1 MKWRTFTLWSQGV
14 IGLLVLLLATV
25 AVNAQSEAGRNPG
38 RPGSLNYVEGQVAI
52 GTQAVN
58 DQSVGST
65 KLEPGQSV
73 STKQGK
79 AEILLTPGAFLRL
92 GDNTSVKM
100 ISSGLT
106 NTEVEVQNGR
116 AIVEVAEIHEE
127 NNLRVD
133 LNGATTRLLKTGLY
147 DFDADRN
154 QVRVFDG
161 KVTVQENGAQVE
173 VKDGRDLNVNAGGSV
188 KSEKFDKKT
197 YEDDLYNWSSLR
209 SKYLAEAN
217 TDAAQTYVVGG
228 NSWMGTGW
236 YWDPWYDAYTFIP
249 GDGFLY
255 SPFGWG
261 FYSPWWA
268 YRSPFFSFGHFH
280 HDFDHDFH
288 GGGFHHGGDFHHGGG
303 FDHGGGFHHG
313 GIGNDG
319 GGFHRGGGPG
329 GNGGGGFHH
338 GGGAGSGGGFHG
350 GGGAG
355 NGGGGFHHGG
365 GAGNAGGGF
374 HGGGGGFHGGGGG
387 RGGRH

>member
-1 MKWRTFTLWSQGV
+1 MKVKTFKLWSQGV
-14 IGLLVLLLATV
+14 IGLLVLLLANV
-25 AVNAQSEAGRNPG
+25 AANAQSASGRSPG
-38 RPGSLNYVEGQVAI
+38 RPGSINYVEGQVSI
-52 GTQAVN
+52 GTQTMN
-58 DQSVGST
+58 DQSVGSV

-73 STKQGK
+73 ATAQGK

-92 GDNTSVKM
+92 GDNTSVTL

-106 NTEVEVQNGR
+106 NTEVQVQRGR
-116 AIVEVAEIHEE
+116 AMVEIAEIHDE

-133 LNGATTRLLKTGLY
+133 LNGATTRVLKTGLY

-161 KVTVQENGAQVE
+161 KVTVQQDGGQAE
-173 VKDGRDLNVNAGGSV
+173 VKDGRDVDLNAAASL
-188 KSEKFDKKT
+188 KSGKFDKKS

-217 TDAAQTYVVGG
+217 TDAAQTYVVDG
-228 NSWMGTGW
+228 NSWLGAGW

-249 GDGFLY
+249 ADGFFY

-280 HDFDHDFH
+280 HDFDRDFRGSGFGGRDFH
-288 GGGFHHGGDFHHGGG
+288 GRDFHHGGDFDHGGGSHHSGG
-303 FDHGGGFHHG
+303 FDHGGGSHPG
-313 GIGNDG
+313 GAHTG
-319 GGFHRGGGPG
+319 GGFHPGGGP
-329 GNGGGGFHH
+329 HQ
-338 GGGAGSGGGFHG
+338 
-350 GGGAG
+350 
-355 NGGGGFHHGG
+355 
-365 GAGNAGGGF
+365 GGGF

>member
-1 MKWRTFTLWSQGV
+1 MSWKRLTLWSQGV
-14 IGLLVLLLATV
+14 LGLLVLLLATV
-25 AVNAQSEAGRNPG
+25 TVNAQAEGGRNPG
-38 RPGSLNYVEGQVAI
+38 RPGSLNYVEGQVSI
-52 GTQAVN
+52 GTQAIN
-58 DQSVGST
+58 DQLVGSA

-73 STKQGK
+73 ATEQGK

-106 NTEVEVQNGR
+106 NTEIQVQKGR
-116 AIVEVAEIHEE
+116 AMVEIAEIHEQ

-161 KVTVQENGAQVE
+161 MVTVQENGAQVE
-173 VKDGRDLNVNAGGSV
+173 VKEGRDFNVNAGGSL
-188 KSEKFDKKT
+188 KAGKFDKKT

-209 SKYLAEAN
+209 SEYLAEAN

-228 NSWMGTGW
+228 DSWLGTGW

-261 FYSPWWA
+261 FFSPGFA
-268 YRSPFFSFGHFH
+268 FRSPFFSFGHFH
-280 HDFDHDFH
+280 HHFDHDFRGRGFVAGGFHGDRGFQGGGFRGDGFHGNRGFHGGGVRGGGFHGNGGSH
-288 GGGFHHGGDFHHGGG
+288 GGGFPR
-303 FDHGGGFHHG
+303 
-313 GIGNDG
+313 N
-319 GGFHRGGGPG
+319 
-329 GNGGGGFHH
+329 
-338 GGGAGSGGGFHG
+338 GGFHG
-350 GGGAG
+350 GG
-355 NGGGGFHHGG
+355 
-365 GAGNAGGGF
+365 GGGF

>member
-1 MKWRTFTLWSQGV
+1 MKWKNFRLWSQGV
-14 IGLLVLLLATV
+14 LGLLVLLLATV
-25 AVNAQSEAGRNPG
+25 AVSAQSAGVRNPG
-38 RPGSLNYVEGQVAI
+38 RPGSLNYVEGQVSIDA
-52 GTQAVN
+52 QAMN
-58 DQSVGST
+58 DQSVGSA

-73 STKQGK
+73 ATEQGK

-92 GDNTSVKM
+92 GDNSLVKM

-106 NTEVEVQNGR
+106 NTEVQVQKGR
-116 AIVEVAEIHEE
+116 AMVEIAEIHDE

-133 LNGATTRLLKTGLY
+133 LSGASTRLLKTGLY

-161 KVTVQENGAQVE
+161 KVTVQENGAQIE
-173 VKDGRDLNVNAGGSV
+173 VKDGRDLSVNSGGSL
-188 KSEKFDKKT
+188 KSGKFDKQM

-217 TDAAQTYVVGG
+217 SDAAQSYVVGG
-228 NSWMGTGW
+228 NSWLGTGW

-280 HDFDHDFH
+280 HDFDRDFH
-288 GGGFHHGGDFHHGGG
+288 GGGFHHGGGA
-303 FDHGGGFHHG
+303 
-313 GIGNDG
+313 GNA
-319 GGFHRGGGPG
+319 
-329 GNGGGGFHH
+329 GGGFHH
-338 GGGAGSGGGFHG
+338 GGGAGNGGGGFHHA
-350 GGGAG
+350 GGAG

-365 GAGNAGGGF
+365 GAGNADGGF

-387 RGGRH
+387 FHGGGRGGRH

>member
-1 MKWRTFTLWSQGV
+1 MKRKTFTLWSQGV
-14 IGLLVLLLATV
+14 LGLLVLLLATV
-25 AVNAQSEAGRNPG
+25 TVNAQYQGGRNPG
-38 RPGSLNYVEGQVAI
+38 RPGSLNYVEGQVSI
-52 GTQAVN
+52 GTQAIN
-58 DQSVGST
+58 DQSVGSA

-73 STKQGK
+73 VTELGK

-106 NTEVEVQNGR
+106 NTEVQVQKGR
-116 AIVEVAEIHEE
+116 AMVEIAEIHEQ
-127 NNLRVD
+127 NNLRVG
-133 LNGATTRLLKTGLY
+133 LNGASARLLETGLY

-173 VKDGRDLNVNAGGSV
+173 VKEGRDLNVNGGGAL
-188 KSEKFDKKT
+188 KSGKFDKKA

-209 SKYLAEAN
+209 SEYLAEAN

-228 NSWMGTGW
+228 GGWLGAGW

-261 FYSPWWA
+261 FYSPGFA
-268 YRSPFFSFGHFH
+268 FRSPFFSFGHFH
-280 HDFDHDFH
+280 RHFDHDFR
-288 GGGFHHGGDFHHGGG
+288 GRGFE
-303 FDHGGGFHHG
+303 
-313 GIGNDG
+313 
-319 GGFHRGGGPG
+319 
-329 GNGGGGFHH
+329 
-338 GGGAGSGGGFHG
+338 GGGFHG
-350 GGGAG
+350 NRGFQGGGVR
-355 NGGGGFHHGG
+355 GGGFHGNGG
-365 GAGNAGGGF
+365 L

>member
-1 MKWRTFTLWSQGV
+1 MKWKSFTLWSQGV
-14 IGLLVLLLATV
+14 LALLVLLLATV
-25 AVNAQSEAGRNPG
+25 PVNAQSAGVRNPG
-38 RPGSLNYVEGQVAI
+38 RPGSLNYVEGQVSI
-52 GTQAVN
+52 DTQAIN
-58 DQSVGST
+58 DQSVGSA

-73 STKQGK
+73 ATEQGK

-106 NTEVEVQNGR
+106 NTEVQVQKGR
-116 AIVEVAEIHEE
+116 AMVEIAEIHDE

-133 LNGATTRLLKTGLY
+133 LSGATTRLLKTGLY

-161 KVTVQENGAQVE
+161 KVTVQENGAQIE
-173 VKDGRDLNVNAGGSV
+173 VKDGRDLSVNSGGSL
-188 KSEKFDKKT
+188 KSGKFDKKM

-217 TDAAQTYVVGG
+217 SDAAQTYVVGG
-228 NSWMGTGW
+228 DSWLGTGW

-268 YRSPFFSFGHFH
+268 YRSPFFSFGHFR

-288 GGGFHHGGDFHHGGG
+288 GGGFHHRGFDHDGGFHHGG

-313 GIGNDG
+313 GGAGNGG
-319 GGFHRGGGPG
+319 GGFHHGGGAGNGGGGFHHGGGPG

-338 GGGAGSGGGFHG
+338 
-350 GGGAG
+350 
-355 NGGGGFHHGG
+355 G

-387 RGGRH
+387 FHGGGGGRGGRH